1 MSLRAFRL
9 LGVLTLLALAQPAR
23 ADDAFVIGIMNDQSG
38 PYADIAGPSSV
49 EAVRMAIED
58 FGGTVLGKKI
68 ELLVADHQNKVDV
81 GLGIARQWYEERNVR
96 TIFDITNSGVALALQ
111 SLAKSH
117 DRLVIFDSASSS
129 DLSGKNCSTNTMQW
143 NADNWSNGVSLM
155 RLLMK
160 QKLDSFYFIT
170 ADYAFG
176 TSLEADARAAI
187 AAGGGTT
194 VGSVRAPL
202 NTSDFSSFLLSAQA
216 SQAKVVVLANTG
228 ADLSTSLK
236 QANEFGVTPNHISQ
250 RRSCISATS
259 TRWGWLSRTIS
270 PSCNP
275 GIGISTTRPAPGRS
289 ASLRAPSG
297 CRTTIRPCSIPRCGI
312 ICEAVAKSGT
322 DDLMT
327 VAKAMRDAPIHD
339 VFTDDGHIRE
349 DGRVVY
355 DRYLMKVK
363 TPAESKYPWDYLSVV
378 ARFQPIRP
386 FARWAR
392 PDARWGFTKLRRIA
406 FWWKRLSAGV
416 FHELTQVTP
425 PLSCPRKRASRSE
438 RTKAWGGCLDPR
450 FRGDDSSAA
459 STNKQNARAAMVPAR
474 GQGGAAYVR
483 LAPAAPICDNAAF
496 AP

>member
-1 MSLRAFRL
+1 MGLRAFRL

-23 ADDAFVIGIMNDQSG
+23 ADDSFVIGIMNDQSG

-81 GLGIARQWYEERNVR
+81 GLSIARQWYEERNVR

-187 AAGGGTT
+187 AEGGGTT

-236 QANEFGVTPNHISQ
+236 QANEFGLTPTQYIAAPIMYLSDVNALGLAIAHDLTFMQSWYWDLND
-250 RRSCISATS
+250 ATRAWS
-259 TRWGWLSRTIS
+259 KRFFARTKRMPNDNQAVLYS
-270 PSCNP
+270 SV
-275 GIGISTTRPAPGRS
+275 RHY
-289 ASLRAPSG
+289 L
-297 CRTTIRPCSIPRCGI
+297 
-312 ICEAVAKSGT
+312 EAVAKTGT
-322 DDLMT
+322 DDALT

-363 TPAESKYPWDYLSVV
+363 TPAESKYPWDYLTVV
-378 ARFQPIRP
+378 AKIPADQAFRP
-386 FARWAR
+386 LGAT
-392 PDARWGFTKLRRIA
+392 GCKL
-406 FWWKRLSAGV
+406 
-416 FHELTQVTP
+416 
-425 PLSCPRKRASRSE
+425 
-438 RTKAWGGCLDPR
+438 
-450 FRGDDSSAA
+450 
-459 STNKQNARAAMVPAR
+459 
-474 GQGGAAYVR
+474 GAH
-483 LAPAAPICDNAAF
+483 
-496 AP
+496 